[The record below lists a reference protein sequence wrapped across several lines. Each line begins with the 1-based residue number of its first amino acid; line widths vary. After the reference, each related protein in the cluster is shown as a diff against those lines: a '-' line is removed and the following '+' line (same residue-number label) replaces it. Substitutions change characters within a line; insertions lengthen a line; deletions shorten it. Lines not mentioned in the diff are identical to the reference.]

1 MVGGGE
7 GLVDALFGEAEFTT
21 QPDTATILGAAKLTG
36 RVGQFSVGG
45 LTAVTASEYA
55 DTAGFGGLDTRES
68 MVEPLTT
75 YSVARARRED
85 ANQSALGFMMT
96 STNRKNNESFS
107 ILTDNAFT
115 GGVDYDWRPSQKYSL
130 NGYWAGSYLEGT
142 PESITRIQE
151 NTVHSYQRPDSD
163 YTEVDESAT
172 TMRATAVRW
181 RSRRSAANVPASAAS
196 SATRRRD
203 STSTISASSAAP
215 TNGR

>member
-1 MVGGGE
+1 
-7 GLVDALFGEAEFTT
+7 
-21 QPDTATILGAAKLTG
+21 
-36 RVGQFSVGG
+36 
-45 LTAVTASEYA
+45 
-55 DTAGFGGLDTRES
+55 

-75 YSVARARRED
+75 YSVARARREF

-172 TMRATAVRW
+172 TMSGHGGSVAI
-181 RSRRSAANVPASAAS
+181 SEDRRRDVPASAAS